1 MDISVLRKE
10 FIKLFA
16 GEGGNIRV
24 YFAPGRVNLIGEHVD
39 YNGGYVF
46 PCALSF
52 GTYLLARK
60 NNIGK
65 VRFVSMNFDYK
76 IDIAISDL
84 SQKLTD
90 GLWVNYPLGVIDQ
103 FAKRGFTL
111 DSGLDILIN
120 GNVPNGAGLS
130 SSASIEVVM
139 ATLLND
145 ILGCNLSMLEL
156 VKMAQKAE
164 NQFVGVNCGI
174 MDQFASGMGKKD
186 NAVFLNCDT
195 LEYELV
201 SIKLKGVKLVIAN
214 TNKRRGL
221 ADSKYNER
229 RSECDKAVEM
239 INKVYPLKVLGELS
253 LEEFNKVKSSITEKT
268 VLKRATHVI
277 TEIKRTLDA
286 VTELRSGNIERFGK
300 LMNELHDSLRDDYEV
315 TGIELDSLVEE
326 ACKIKG
332 TLGSRMT
339 GAGFGGCTVSLV
351 KEDAVDD
358 FIKTVGENYF
368 KRTGLK
374 ADFYVAEIADGAKRL
389 E

>member
-1 MDISVLRKE
+1 MDISTLKKD
-10 FIKLFA
+10 FLKLYG
-16 GEGGNIRV
+16 GEDKNIRA

-60 NNIGK
+60 NSDNV
-65 VRFVSMNFDYK
+65 VRFATGNFDYK
-76 IDIAISDL
+76 ITIPLKDL
-84 SQKLTD
+84 SKKLD
-90 GLWVNYPLGVIDQ
+90 GGKWANYPLGVIDQ
-103 FAKRGFTL
+103 FAKIGNSLNT
-111 DSGLDILIN
+111 GLDILIY

-130 SSASIEVVM
+130 SSASIEVVT
-139 ATLLND
+139 ATMLND
-145 ILGCNLSMLEL
+145 MMGCNLNMIDL
-156 VKMAQKAE
+156 VKMSQKAE

-186 NAVFLNCDT
+186 HAVFLNCDT

-201 SIKLKGVKLVIAN
+201 PIKLKGVKLVIAN

-229 RSECDKAVEM
+229 RAECDKAVEY
-239 INKVYPLKVLGELS
+239 INKKKTIKLLGELS
-253 LEEFNKVKSSITEKT
+253 VAEFENIKSSISDPV
-268 VLKRATHVI
+268 VLKRALHVV

-286 VTELRSGNIERFGK
+286 VTELKAGNIERFGK
-300 LMNELHDSLRDDYEV
+300 LMNGSHDSLRDDYEV
-315 TGIELDSLVEE
+315 TGIELDTLVEE
-326 ACKIKG
+326 ARKIKG

-351 KEDAVDD
+351 KDDAIDEFKKV
-358 FIKTVGENYF
+358 VGENYK
-368 KRTGLK
+368 KRTGLT
-374 ADFYVAEIADGAKRL
+374 ADFYVAEVGDGAKRI